1 MKSKA
6 TFRNIGLFFV
16 VLIAA
21 GFLANGMQSS
31 SASKA
36 DNEAKIESSQ
46 KASKK
51 VKAEKSSK
59 KKAAKE
65 KKARQAEEKKQ
76 LAAKKA
82 AQKAEDTKVTA
93 QRKTQQAGL
102 ANLNYGGKYQTIN
115 VNGGVPTF
123 SSSELS
129 MSRGAWE
136 SYGNLDSLNRATSAQ
151 AMLNKSLMPTGKRGS
166 ISSVTP
172 TGWKNKRIA
181 GGYLYNRS
189 HLIGYALAGENA
201 NWKNLITGTRQLNSP
216 EMLRYEMDVKYYL
229 EQSNKHYVR
238 YSVVPI
244 FRGNE
249 LLARGVHMMAK
260 SIGDNGIS
268 FNVYIF
274 NVQNGVTINYADG
287 SSNVGTPTTS
297 KPVQKTPAQ
306 KQQKPA
312 QQTPVQQKPTTPQNN
327 VGQMVYVTSTGSKYH
342 THPHGRGTFTKA
354 TLQAAKERGLTPCAI
369 CY

>member
-1 MKSKA
+1 
-6 TFRNIGLFFV
+6 
-16 VLIAA
+16 
-21 GFLANGMQSS
+21 
-31 SASKA
+31 
-36 DNEAKIESSQ
+36 
-46 KASKK
+46 
-51 VKAEKSSK
+51 
-59 KKAAKE
+59 
-65 KKARQAEEKKQ
+65 
-76 LAAKKA
+76 
-82 AQKAEDTKVTA
+82 
-93 QRKTQQAGL
+93 
-102 ANLNYGGKYQTIN
+102 
-115 VNGGVPTF
+115 
-123 SSSELS
+123 
-129 MSRGAWE
+129 
-136 SYGNLDSLNRATSAQ
+136 
-151 AMLNKSLMPTGKRGS
+151 MLNKPLMPTGKRGS

-229 EQSNKHYVR
+229 EESNKHYVR

-274 NVQNGVTINYADG
+274 NVQNGVTINYEDG

-297 KPVQKTPAQ
+297 KPVQKAPAQ
-306 KQQKPA
+306 
-312 QQTPVQQKPTTPQNN
+312 QQKPTTPQNN
-327 VGQMVYVTSTGSKYH
+327 VGQMVYVTPTGSKYH
-342 THPHGRGTFTKA
+342 THPHGRGTFTKT
-354 TLQAAKERGLTPCAI
+354 TLEDAKQRGLTPCAI